1 MARKKKKPPLP
12 TTPEGLIDALLNEL
26 QKDEPNEP
34 FLDDVRAALLDMGE
48 GYVPALM
55 NKICHCMDEPESAL
69 LSLIIHV
76 MGAPRLI
83 EPLREIAMN
92 PDNTLSAR
100 ITACV
105 GLKAYGVNVKWD
117 VGPSPAMSTEEAP
130 SEEEAMQVLDQMV
143 DSIVQAQQSREGL
156 ESLASL
162 LTIADPQLIQVLL
175 LRTVERYGKSVAAV
189 LSYLAHYPDPETALA
204 AVRALASLRHP
215 VALRVL
221 QQVVE
226 QSSYSEVSREAR
238 RAIFELCE
246 QGITDTGA
254 EEEGAFALDEPW
266 RIERALLSNVDGV
279 GSRLLFLHCA
289 LPNGQAA
296 WVQVCLNDVV
306 GIKDCV
312 GKECS
317 LREIEEDFKFLQK
330 MSAGEIEEENGH
342 SDSLLL
348 AEADPNYCHYL
359 VEEARQKNQQS
370 HFPLPLGY
378 HTWLAPLGEPPVRYE
393 QPLIYELI
401 DVDNIE
407 DADELIEESDL
418 LLEEPEMQSWLFR
431 FDDIRPF
438 AERAKQKAHDV
449 GSLPFG
455 ISGVVAE
462 DTIEEAVSTLFTA
475 ETRALLRRR
484 LEEVAYVFYQR
495 DEIDIAEHCVVVAQ
509 VMTSEECPLMDVP
522 FVVQMV
528 AESISAA
535 MGVLMGHYGAEGM
548 NASPW
553 DPVK

>member
-1 MARKKKKPPLP
+1 MARKKKPSPLP

-26 QKDEPNEP
+26 RKDDPNEP
-34 FLDDVRAALLDMGE
+34 FLDDARATLLDMGE

-55 NKICHCMDEPESAL
+55 DKIRDCMDESESAL

-76 MGAPRLI
+76 MGDPRLI

-105 GLKAYGVNVKWD
+105 GLKAYGINVKLD
-117 VGPSPAMSTEEAP
+117 VSPSPAMSSEEAL
-130 SEEEAMQVLDQMV
+130 SGEGATQALDQTV

-156 ESLASL
+156 EALASL
-162 LTIADPQLIQVLL
+162 LTIADPQLIQILL
-175 LRTVERYGKSVAAV
+175 LRAVERYGKSVAAV
-189 LSYLAHYPDPETALA
+189 LSYLAHYPDPETAIA

-215 VALRVL
+215 VAVRTL

-226 QSSYSEVSREAR
+226 QSADAEVNREAR

-246 QGITDTGA
+246 QGITDTVV
-254 EEEGAFALDEPW
+254 EEEVVSAPGEPW
-266 RIERALLSNVDGV
+266 QIERALLSNVDGV

-289 LPNGQAA
+289 LPDGKAA

-306 GIKDCV
+306 GLKDCA

-317 LREIEEDFKFLQK
+317 LKEIEENFQFLLK
-330 MSAGEIEEENGH
+330 MSEGEMKDGEGH
-342 SDSLLL
+342 GDSLLL
-348 AEADPNYCHYL
+348 AEADANYCHYL
-359 VEEARQKNQQS
+359 VEEARRKNQQS
-370 HFPLPLGY
+370 HFPLPIGY
-378 HTWLAPLGEPPVRYE
+378 HTWLAPLGEPPVHYK

-401 DVDNIE
+401 DVNSIE
-407 DADELIEESDL
+407 DADGLLEESDL

-431 FDDIRPF
+431 FDDVRPF
-438 AERAKQKAHDV
+438 AERVKQEAHDV
-449 GSLPFG
+449 GGLPFG
-455 ISGVVAE
+455 MWGVVAE
-462 DTIEEAVSTLFTA
+462 DTMAEAVSALFTDA
-475 ETRALLRRR
+475 TRALLRRR
-484 LEEVAYVFYQR
+484 LEEVAYLFYQR
-495 DEIDIAEHCVVVAQ
+495 DEIDLAEQCLVVAAAL
-509 VMTSEECPLMDVP
+509 TSDERPLMEIP
-522 FVVQMV
+522 FAVQMV

>member
-1 MARKKKKPPLP
+1 MARKKKQPPLP

-26 QKDEPNEP
+26 REDELNEP
-34 FLDDVRAALLDMGE
+34 FLDDVRAALLDMGD

-55 NKICHCMDEPESAL
+55 DKIRNCMDEPESAL

-76 MGAPRLI
+76 MGDPRLI

-105 GLKAYGVNVKWD
+105 GLKAYGVNVKLD
-117 VGPSPAMSTEEAP
+117 VVPSPAMSSEEAP

-143 DSIVQAQQSREGL
+143 DSIAQAQQSREGL

-162 LTIADPQLIQVLL
+162 LTIADPQLIQALL
-175 LRTVERYGKSVAAV
+175 LRAVERYGKSVASV
-189 LSYLAHYPDPETALA
+189 LSYLAHYPEPETAIA

-246 QGITDTGA
+246 QGVTDTGQA
-254 EEEGAFALDEPW
+254 EDEASALDEPW
-266 RIERALLSNVDGV
+266 KIERALLSNVDGV

-289 LPNGQAA
+289 LPDGQAA

-306 GIKDCV
+306 GIKDCA

-330 MSAGEIEEENGH
+330 MSEGEIEEENGH

-370 HFPLPLGY
+370 HFPMPIGY
-378 HTWLAPLGEPPVRYE
+378 HTWLAPLGEPPVHYE

-401 DVDNIE
+401 DVSNVE
-407 DADELIEESDL
+407 DADGLIEESDL

-431 FDDIRPF
+431 FDDVRPF
-438 AERAKQKAHDV
+438 AEQANKEAHNAS
-449 GSLPFG
+449 GLPFG
-455 ISGVVAE
+455 MLGVVAE
-462 DTIEEAVSTLFTA
+462 DTMEEAVATLFTD

-484 LEEVAYVFYQR
+484 LEEVAYVFYQH
-495 DEIDIAEHCVVVAQ
+495 DEIDIAEQCVIVAAAL
-509 VMTSEECPLMDVP
+509 TSDERPLTEIP
-522 FVVQMV
+522 FAVQMV